1 MGIYLP
7 TDFFSHGHLYVAL
20 SRVGSSKSV
29 KIYKHKDSPSFGY
42 MKNVVYQE
50 VLSKELPSKPH
61 QFYDE
66 EKEKESVP
74 FLPLPSNPPG
84 RKRDLSYVEQKAEA
98 PKRLKSV
105 GFQLRQET
113 PGDGNC
119 FIHAVLDQMRFVI
132 INRKYEKF

>member
-29 KIYKHKDSPSFGY
+29 KIYKPKDSPSFGY

-50 VLSKELPSKPH
+50 VLSKELPSEPH
-61 QFYDE
+61 PVYDK

-74 FLPLPSNPPG
+74 FWPLPSNHLK
-84 RKRDLSYVEQKAEA
+84 RKDYAEQKAEA

-105 GFQLRQET
+105 GFKLRQET
-113 PGDGNC
+113 PEDGNC

>member
-20 SRVGSSKSV
+20 SRVGSGKSV
-29 KIYKHKDSPSFGY
+29 KIYKPKDSPSFGY

-50 VLSKELPSKPH
+50 VLSKELPSEPH
-61 QFYDE
+61 PVYDK

-74 FLPLPSNPPG
+74 FWPLPSNRLK
-84 RKRDLSYVEQKAEA
+84 RKDYVEQKAEA

-105 GFQLRQET
+105 GFKLRQET
-113 PGDGNC
+113 PEDGNC